1 MVGIKSLY
9 AYKKMHKQI
18 IAKTCVY
25 IYINVSPQC
34 QKISLLNVFDTTTK
48 SVQRQQGTKGRAV
61 NGNKNYISAWPDC
74 KSYEVDLVS
83 WNSSKNLETLWCKKN
98 AQSDVCKAI
107 IFVSHKSVSVPYSLQ
122 GVFLTSSFSSPLAGR
137 AIRTPNAES
146 LDTMMD
152 FLKISA
158 PSMASNSHLQKPRQM
173 M

>member
-9 AYKKMHKQI
+9 AYIKMHI
-18 IAKTCVY
+18 TINTKTCTVY
-25 IYINVSPQC
+25 IYIYVSAQC
-34 QKISLLNVFDTTTK
+34 LYIIAKCVWYYKNLFRNKKEQKA
-48 SVQRQQGTKGRAV
+48 VQ
-61 NGNKNYISAWPDC
+61 WPDC

-83 WNSSKNLETLWCKKN
+83 WNSCKNLETLWCKRN

-107 IFVSHKSVSVPYSLQ
+107 IFVSHKFVSVPYSLQ